1 MFRTL
6 RSKLIFSYAAIA
18 VLSLLLTLVGTL
30 GLARDAAQRN
40 GYRTLNQKKEL
51 ALPFIK
57 IVVAEQRRYV
67 PQATLAGV
75 TKTIQNAGLRI
86 MLLDP
91 KTLKLQEDT
100 GAANSNKPEAAG
112 TMPLNFTKG
121 DLRAQKLLG
130 QKDEAVQGTFR
141 FDGESQTYQYV
152 AQRIV
157 VSSLRNSVLGNATT
171 PATPATPGAPRG
183 QTGGELVP
191 PAVFVVVLAQPEPQL
206 LNGTGNGGLSELVG
220 LILASVGIALL
231 VSLIVAYVLSGSIS
245 RPVARLAGAAAAMA
259 RGDYTY
265 RLPVRGRDELSTLTG
280 EFNSMAAEVGRAHQ
294 MQRDFTANV
303 SHDLK
308 TPLTSIQGFS
318 QAMLDGAIRDEA
330 GYRQAAAI
338 INTEAQRMAR
348 LVNQLLNLSH
358 LQNGLMT
365 LEMQPTQPGQ
375 IITQLVLAMQ
385 PQAQEAGIELSV
397 HSQSAGATVL
407 ADVDRLKQALSN
419 LMDNAI
425 KYTPRG
431 GKVTLGLRDVP
442 NGVEISVADTGAGI
456 PPEELD
462 RVMERFYQ
470 VDKSRSSAQGRS
482 IGLGLAIAREII
494 HAHNGEL
501 KVESTLDAGT
511 TVRIVLPS
519 GASHVSPVSRSL
531 IPRLTRKPKIQ
542 ELEPA
547 NRE

>member
-1 MFRTL
+1 MFHTL

-30 GLARDAAQRN
+30 GLARDAAERN

-157 VSSLRNSVLGNATT
+157 VSSLRNSVLGNAATSGT
-171 PATPATPGAPRG
+171 PRA

-191 PAVFVVVLAQPEPQL
+191 PAVFVVVLAQPGPQL

-220 LILASVGIALL
+220 LVLASVGIALL
-231 VSLIVAYVLSGSIS
+231 VSLIVAYILSGSIS

-259 RGDYTY
+259 RGDYSY

-338 INTEAQRMAR
+338 INTEAQRMSR

-358 LQNGLMT
+358 LQNGLMA

-385 PQAQEAGIELSV
+385 PQAQEAGIALGV
-397 HSQSAGATVL
+397 HSQSAGSVVL

-419 LMDNAI
+419 LIDNAI

-431 GKVTLGLRDVP
+431 GKVTLGLRDVAD
-442 NGVEISVADTGAGI
+442 GVEISVADTGAGI
-456 PPEELD
+456 PPEELN

-494 HAHNGEL
+494 HAHNGQL
-501 KVESTLDAGT
+501 KVESALDAGT
-511 TVRIVLPS
+511 TVRIVLPAS
-519 GASHVSPVSRSL
+519 ASHLSPVTRSL
-531 IPRLTRKPKIQ
+531 MPRLTRKPKTQ

-547 NRE
+547 NRK

>member
-6 RSKLIFSYAAIA
+6 RSRLIFSYAAIA

-30 GLARDAAQRN
+30 GLARDAAERN

-157 VSSLRNSVLGNATT
+157 VSSLRNSVLGNAATT
-171 PATPATPGAPRG
+171 GTPGTPKG

-220 LILASVGIALL
+220 LVLASVGIALL
-231 VSLIVAYVLSGSIS
+231 VSLIVAYILSGSIS

-259 RGDYTY
+259 RGDYSY

-280 EFNSMAAEVGRAHQ
+280 EFNSMAAEVGHAHQ

-338 INTEAQRMAR
+338 INTEAQRMSR

-358 LQNGLMT
+358 LQNGLMA

-385 PQAQEAGIELSV
+385 PQAQEAGIALGV
-397 HSQSAGATVL
+397 HSQSAGSMVL

-419 LMDNAI
+419 LIDNAI

-431 GKVTLGLRDVP
+431 GKVTLGLRDVAD
-442 NGVEISVADTGAGI
+442 GVEISVADTGAGI
-456 PPEELD
+456 PPEELN

-494 HAHNGEL
+494 HAHNGQL
-501 KVESTLDAGT
+501 KVESAMDAGT
-511 TVRIVLPS
+511 TVRIVLP
-519 GASHVSPVSRSL
+519 ASASYLSPVTRSL
-531 IPRLTRKPKIQ
+531 MPRLTRKPKTQ

-547 NRE
+547 NRK